1 MNLQTYINQDV
12 YTATQERL
20 AYVFSE
26 FDRVVVSFSGGKDS
40 GILLNLALDYVR
52 RHNLPHKLGVFHID
66 YEAQYTATTEYV
78 DATYHELSGEV
89 DNLRCCLPLKCPTC
103 TSMHETYWR
112 PWDPEKRDM
121 WVRQLPDEY
130 MGSEQFD
137 FITPETT
144 DYQFQERFAPWW
156 HRRTGAKR
164 TCVLV
169 GIRADESLD
178 RWRTIV
184 SDRNINKYH
193 GVVWTTK
200 MGENVYNAY
209 PIYDWHVKDIWTAN
223 ARFGWR
229 YNKLYDLMHYA
240 GVPLHAMRV
249 ASPFH
254 NAAKASLSLYR
265 AIDPH
270 VWGRMVSRV
279 NGVNFTAIY
288 GDTKAMGWRNITK
301 PAHFTWQQYA
311 HFLLDTLPPET
322 ADGFRQKLATSLK
335 FWREKGGCLSE
346 QAIADMQ
353 RAGIEFN
360 QGDATNYRTDKRP
373 VRMEYVDD
381 IDSKEFRLIPS
392 WKRLCVCI
400 LKNDHVGKYMG
411 FSLSK
416 QEMSRRQAAIEK
428 YKDL

>member
-1 MNLQTYINQDV
+1 MNKQDYLDDDVLQ
-12 YTATQERL
+12 ATRERL
-20 AYVFSE
+20 AFIFSE
-26 FDRVVVSFSGGKDS
+26 FDQVYVSFSGGKDS
-40 GILLNLALDYVR
+40 GVLLNLALDYIR
-52 RHNLPHKLGVFHID
+52 EHNLPHRLGVFHID

-78 DATYHELSGEV
+78 DATYADLAGQI

-112 PWDPEKRDM
+112 PWDPDKRELWVRDM
-121 WVRQLPDEY
+121 PEECLGEDA
-130 MGSEQFD
+130 FD
-137 FITPETT
+137 FITPEMS
-144 DYQFQERFAPWW
+144 DYEFQERFAVWR
-156 HRRTGAKR
+156 HAKTDARR

-184 SDRNINKYH
+184 SDRNINKYK
-193 GVVWTTK
+193 GKTWTTK
-200 MGENVYNAY
+200 ASKDVYNAY
-209 PIYDWHVKDIWTAN
+209 PIYDWHVNDIWTAN

-229 YNKLYDLMHYA
+229 YNRLYDLMHYA
-240 GVPLHAMRV
+240 GVPPHAMRV

-265 AIDPH
+265 VIDPQI
-270 VWGRMVSRV
+270 WGRMVSRV

-311 HFLLDTLPPET
+311 LFLLETLPPET
-322 ADGFRQKLATSLK
+322 AEGFRQKLATSLK
-335 FWREKGGCLSE
+335 FWREKGGCLSDD
-346 QAIADMQ
+346 AVADLR
-353 RAGIEFN
+353 RAGIEYT
-360 QGDATNYRTDKRP
+360 QGDATNYRTSKLP

-381 IDSKEFRLIPS
+381 VDSKEFSKIPS
-392 WKRLCVCI
+392 WKRLCVTI

-411 FSLSK
+411 FNLTK
-416 QEMSRRQAAIEK
+416 AEIARRQAAIEK
-428 YKDL
+428 YRNL